1 MSFTIYEPGGQMF
14 IQWFSTIDALIASMV
29 KNPKNNYYRNT

>member
-14 IQWFSTIDALIASMV
+14 IQWFSSIDLLIASMV
-29 KNPKNNYYRNT
+29 KNPQNIYHRN